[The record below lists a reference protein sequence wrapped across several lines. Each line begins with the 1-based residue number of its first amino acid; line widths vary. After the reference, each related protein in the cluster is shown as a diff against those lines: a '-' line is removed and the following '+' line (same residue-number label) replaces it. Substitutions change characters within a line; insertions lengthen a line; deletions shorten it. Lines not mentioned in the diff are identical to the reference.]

1 MNVDDVSRTDLK
13 GAVILLNRDF
23 QQFSQRA
30 IERETDHDRR
40 LTRGGERFAKIDLQ
54 MQAIEAAINGLR
66 TDHSRAMAAAE
77 RAQGT
82 ATGADRTVE
91 AALRLAN
98 KVQQEG
104 AAIQGDMA
112 AVRSGLDR
120 LTTVVWGAGALIGTI
135 ELLRLVMV
143 MRRKTNA

>member
-13 GAVILLNRDF
+13 GAFILLNRDY

-30 IERETDHDRR
+30 IEREADHDRR

-77 RAQGT
+77 RAQGL
-82 ATGADRTVE
+82 AQDAYREAGASI
-91 AALRLAN
+91 RLAN
-98 KVQQEG
+98 KVQLEG
-104 AAIQGDMA
+104 AAIQGDIA
-112 AVRSGLDR
+112 AIRAGLTR
-120 LTTVVWGAGALIGTI
+120 LTTIVYSAAALIGAL
-135 ELLRLVMV
+135 ELARFIL
-143 MRRKTNA
+143 MRRKTNV